1 MTAASFVFST
11 ASSCDVSTFSKSA
24 MKSSHSF
31 APLNRTPSFSHSMR
45 RALHLARNSSRV
57 IGHLDGC
64 WLGSDLGFN
73 ELELTLTLSA
83 STRDK
88 RTTRSRGSCTFGKS
102 LIQKRVVALDQ
113 ESPGSIPGG
122 AISSGARAG
131 GSVPL
136 PGGA

>member
-1 MTAASFVFST
+1 MNSSQTFAALRR
-11 ASSCDVSTFSKSA
+11 
-24 MKSSHSF
+24 
-31 APLNRTPSFSHSMR
+31 APNFSHSAR

-73 ELELTLTLSA
+73 ELELTLTFSA

-102 LIQKRVVALDQ
+102 LIQKQVALWIRRVLVRASALAALRARSQ
-113 ESPGSIPGG
+113 EGVERS
-122 AISSGARAG
+122 
-131 GSVPL
+131 
-136 PGGA
+136 

>member
-1 MTAASFVFST
+1 MN
-11 ASSCDVSTFSKSA
+11 SSQ
-24 MKSSHSF
+24 SF
-31 APLNRTPSFSHSMR
+31 AALNITPSFSHSMR

-73 ELELTLTLSA
+73 ELELTLTFSA

-102 LIQKRVVALDQ
+102 LIQKRVALWIRRVLVRSQ
-113 ESPGSIPGG
+113 EGQLKRRPSAAAFRCPSR
-122 AISSGARAG
+122 ASALAALRARSQFWA
-131 GSVPL
+131 PC
-136 PGGA
+136 

>member
-1 MTAASFVFST
+1 MN
-11 ASSCDVSTFSKSA
+11 SSQT
-24 MKSSHSF
+24 F
-31 APLNRTPSFSHSMR
+31 APLTKTPSFSHSAR

-73 ELELTLTLSA
+73 KLELTLTFSG
-83 STRDK
+83 STRDR

-102 LIQKRVVALDQ
+102 LIQKRVAALDQ

-122 AISSGARAG
+122 AIQAIEDKKGQLIRAG
-131 GSVPL
+131 PFALSRAL
-136 PGGA
+136 

>member
-1 MTAASFVFST
+1 MN
-11 ASSCDVSTFSKSA
+11 
-24 MKSSHSF
+24 SSHIF
-31 APLNRTPSFSHSMR
+31 APFTMTLNFSHSAR

-73 ELELTLTLSA
+73 KLELTLTCSA

-102 LIQKRVVALDQ
+102 LIQKRVALWIRRVLVRSQ
-113 ESPGSIPGG
+113 EGQS
-122 AISSGARAG
+122 AT
-131 GSVPL
+131 
-136 PGGA
+136 